1 MRIVA
6 LLLTFIVIHLFFNF
20 NSLKMFSY
28 YKQHFADSSIPQY
41 SLSAVET
48 DTQRYNFEHKK
59 EGIFPII
66 TRKPEVDRLVS
77 LSPP

>member
-1 MRIVA
+1 
-6 LLLTFIVIHLFFNF
+6 
-20 NSLKMFSY
+20 MFSY
-28 YKQHFADSSIPQY
+28 HKQHFADSSIPQY